1 MRKFRKRPVTV
12 EAEQWWPPGHS
23 QHVPI
28 AGVEKGPRED
38 QPYGIATLCGFEV
51 VSPGDWVVKDE
62 MGYVLLFD
70 HHNFSQS
77 FEEVPDP
84 PQMYPRPGSY
94 GVTVTASQEQTTDR
108 KDEAYKAS
116 VDLSEFHRLTMQIR
130 MGANVGLIYPP
141 VDATIG
147 RVVMGVS
154 SAQTDQDSTSTRPNE
169 DDAIDIKIEPVEV
182 TYGPFTPK
190 GGTLPTGVEFTPR
203 RRDEDDDG
211 C

>member
-1 MRKFRKRPVTV
+1 MPKFRKRPIEV
-12 EAEQWWPPGHS
+12 EAVQWWPPGHS

-28 AGVEKGPRED
+28 EGVEKGPRED
-38 QPYGIATLCGFEV
+38 HPYCIVTRRGLGV

-62 MGYVLLFD
+62 MGDVLLFD
-70 HHNFSQS
+70 HDNFLQA
-77 FEEVPDP
+77 FEEV
-84 PQMYPRPGSY
+84 
-94 GVTVTASQEQTTDR
+94 VE
-108 KDEAYKAS
+108 AS
-116 VDLSEFHRLTMQIR
+116 VDLTEFHRLTMQIR

-147 RVVMGVS
+147 RVLMGVS

>member
-1 MRKFRKRPVTV
+1 MKFVKKPVV
-12 EAEQWWPPGHS
+12 VDAVQWWPPGWPGHEP
-23 QHVPI
+23 VP
-28 AGVEKGPRED
+28 GVERGPRND
-38 QPYGIATLCGFEV
+38 QPWGVMTLEGFMV
-51 VSPGDWVVKDE
+51 ASPGDWIITGVKGERYPCNHDIFVRTYDE
-62 MGYVLLFD
+62 VLD
-70 HHNFSQS
+70 
-77 FEEVPDP
+77 
-84 PQMYPRPGSY
+84 
-94 GVTVTASQEQTTDR
+94 
-108 KDEAYKAS
+108 AS

-190 GGTLPTGVEFTPR
+190 GGTLPSGVEFTPR
-203 RRDEDDDG
+203 HRDEDDDG